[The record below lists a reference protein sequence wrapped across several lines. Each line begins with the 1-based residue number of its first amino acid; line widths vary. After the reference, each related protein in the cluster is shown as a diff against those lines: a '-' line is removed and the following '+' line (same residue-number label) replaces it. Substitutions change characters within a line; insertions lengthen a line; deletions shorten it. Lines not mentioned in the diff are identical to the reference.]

1 MRVCVCVC
9 SRAQSSQIGHSL
21 SVSANAPARRLCV
34 CAPLPPY
41 STTPIWHIITRVH
54 LRSLGGTADNSSAH
68 AHPFYYMSAATH
80 QIRNAFAYRVP
91 ASPTPQP
98 LTHALQIVQ
107 FVVLPLLCCLLL
119 LFFAQQE
126 DLCSRSTY
134 ITHRS
139 HRHFVPRGSGWGGWG
154 FVSSSVC
161 GRCQKIYIE

>member
-1 MRVCVCVC
+1 MCVCVC

-21 SVSANAPARRLCV
+21 SVSANAPARRACV
-34 CAPLPPY
+34 FAPP
-41 STTPIWHIITRVH
+41 TPFHHPHMAHNYTRSPEV
-54 LRSLGGTADNSSAH
+54 LGGTADNSSAH

-139 HRHFVPRGSGWGGWG
+139 HRHFVPRGSGGGGRG